1 MAKIKVTSDKFTQ
14 SARVALYDERLS
26 TVEKVIVQALYDNT
40 WGKTNEVMTLTSAS
54 LMKIA
59 KCSNK
64 TLYAAL
70 SHLEECGYILK
81 RVQDTKNRHKGGATH
96 YFMAEFDEVREVPVI
111 EGLEWRFN
119 ADTKVSVDTD
129 NTTESVSSDTNNTQ
143 TRCTNNCDTVETP
156 KEETKVV
163 RKPIKR
169 TLKKVEKPTTP
180 STEKKPTSKPVF
192 SRGYENT
199 THTNIPGKNDPLT
212 AWSGYDGTALAERDK
227 TRGPLKGGK
236 RVYTVLGQKFPMVM
250 QEDGETVNLFASE
263 VKTFSPTVMRYFKIP
278 HYTAEQWADIKK
290 GAKRA

>member
-119 ADTKVSVDTD
+119 ADTKVSVDTN
-129 NTTESVSSDTNNTQ
+129 NTTESVSSDTDNT
-143 TRCTNNCDTVETP
+143 ETP
-156 KEETKVV
+156 IEAPIEAVKEEKPVV
-163 RKPIKR
+163 RKPVKR
-169 TLKKVEKPTTP
+169 TLKKVEKTTTP
-180 STEKKPTSKPVF
+180 STEKKTTSKPVF
-192 SRGYENT
+192 THGYENT
-199 THTNIPGKNDPLT
+199 THTTIPNKNDPLT

-236 RVYTVLGQKFPMVM
+236 RVYTVYGQKFPMVM
-250 QEDGETVNLFASE
+250 MEDGETVNLFASE

-278 HYTAEQWADIKK
+278 HYTAEQWAEIKK

>member
-1 MAKIKVTSDKFTQ
+1 MMVFSDKFYQ
-14 SARVALYDERLS
+14 AARVSLYDTRLS
-26 TVEKVIVQALYDNT
+26 GTEVRIYGVLCDRVYGN
-40 WGKTNEVMTLTSAS
+40 TNEVTINRNFILKAVGCSKKTFLTAITH
-54 LMKIA
+54 LMD
-59 KCSNK
+59 
-64 TLYAAL
+64 Y
-70 SHLEECGYILK
+70 GYITRK
-81 RVQDTKNRHKGGATH
+81 RRNFDNTGAEKSPT
-96 YFMAEFDEVREVPVI
+96 YFLASFEEVKAQIDEACAWVFNTATDVVEKEPEEVI
-111 EGLEWRFN
+111 EAPIEE
-119 ADTKVSVDTD
+119 V
-129 NTTESVSSDTNNTQ
+129 
-143 TRCTNNCDTVETP
+143 